1 MALGTSVGAR
11 PDSSRSEAGMPPQR
25 AAWLG
30 ATVGPTSIDD
40 YRFFASVALGCG
52 LGRAGSNELVLR
64 RMWFR
69 GQQ

>member
-1 MALGTSVGAR
+1 M
-11 PDSSRSEAGMPPQR
+11 RSLQRRGEHPPQQ
-25 AAWLG
+25 AARIG
-30 ATVGPTSIDD
+30 ATLGPTSIDD
-40 YRFFASVALGCG
+40 YRFFASVALSGG